1 MNNSADNSAVST
13 AQSTLDRRV
22 CGWTLVIGAA
32 LSVLGMLHHP
42 SGNGHGV
49 VAVQSLIGISNS
61 ANAVH
66 AFLMVVLGAL
76 VFGFTGLTARLG
88 WATPSAR
95 AAFIVYAAGAMAMLG
110 AAVINGF
117 AITRVAHGFA
127 ARGVDDPA
135 LIDAVFS
142 VLWALSETWAQ
153 VAVGGQGIA
162 IALWSAAL
170 LRRNLPLALLGAV
183 VAVPTLAGMAGVFA
197 LDVHG
202 YLGVVIAQAL
212 WTIAVG
218 YALLT
223 DRL

>member
-1 MNNSADNSAVST
+1 MGETMDST
-13 AQSTLDRRV
+13 VQSTFDRRV

-32 LSVLGMLHHP
+32 LSVLEMLHHP
-42 SGNGHGV
+42 LGSGHGV
-49 VAVQSLIGISNS
+49 TAVQSLVGISGT

-66 AFLMVVLGAL
+66 AFLIMVLVAM

-88 WATPSAR
+88 WTTPAAR
-95 AAFIVYAAGAMAMLG
+95 AAFVAYAAGALAMLG
-110 AAVINGF
+110 AAVVNGF

-127 ARGVDDPA
+127 ARGVTDPT

-142 VLWALSETWAQ
+142 VLWAISESWAQ
-153 VAVGGQGIA
+153 VAVSGQGIA
-162 IALWSAAL
+162 IALWSMAL

-183 VAVPTLAGMAGVFA
+183 VAVPTLAGMAGAFA

-218 YALLT
+218 YVLLT